1 MKARNFS
8 AKKPLAVLLL
18 IFTLFTFAVSTP
30 QLIAYAYDLKGQQLG
45 GAICVKGK
53 GALSVKSGDISF
65 SIPSF
70 PGELKSGKTSLT
82 DYAAT
87 VTTRYELFN
96 EYSTPSTA
104 TLIYPLGIYPEY
116 AITDTWIPD
125 YGSDSFSV
133 GYDEESAELTLR
145 HTFVKIDEYGPKYAE
160 DLYALPDEAISEDLL
175 FSLDDKAT
183 LYTYTVTGTEE
194 KCSIRANI
202 KDKSWKSVAIVDHYS
217 SYYDSRDNMITV
229 DIPLDIPAEGNTFN
243 MWVIGDKLPEED
255 VWFTVFGLDEEDG
268 KLSNGEY
275 ISGCTL
281 QREEIKTVTLREMV
295 LSYRTE
301 DSEATEADH
310 LKAVA
315 LAIDYKWRYCKDLID
330 EEMLRN
336 PQKYCMRWYQ
346 LKVTV
351 PAGESAFCQFTAPIY
366 PTIEDDYTSDV
377 YTYNYTL
384 NRERKLNFFGG
395 LTVSVTTPYEILE
408 DNSFPKLT
416 KTENGYSIALEK
428 LPNGDISF
436 SLSPEPASSVTP
448 KPERAEYFW
457 QDWEEED
464 IYGFLFLTL
473 PISVMVAAIALTAV
487 CYYLQK
493 KKNAPPTAMTEGET
507 VEKAKPRLNA
517 FTFIHDAVTAFLGI
531 LSPILSIGSLILFSA
546 MYYVG
551 ITDYD
556 ANKTEGDD
564 GEGVAMWLIASLII
578 LAGFQ
583 LVALVTALI
592 GIVVNKF
599 RKHSPRLNKATVYFI
614 VCVYAAIASSVAYV
628 LWLMIV

>member
-1 MKARNFS
+1 MKTQNKLS
-8 AKKPLAVLLL
+8 KLIAVLLL
-18 IFTLFTFAVSTP
+18 TFTVFTLVTSVSETSV
-30 QLIAYAYDLKGQQLG
+30 YAYGRNGQQLG
-45 GAICVKGK
+45 GAICVKGN
-53 GALSVKSGDISF
+53 GALSVKSGEISF
-65 SIPSF
+65 DIPSF
-70 PGELKSGKTSLT
+70 PGKLKNGQTSLD
-82 DYAAT
+82 DYATT

-116 AITDTWIPD
+116 AITDDWLPD
-125 YGSDSFSV
+125 YGSDNFSV

-175 FSLDDKAT
+175 FSLDSKAT
-183 LYTYTVTGTEE
+183 LYTYTVTGTDG

-202 KDKSWKSVAIVDHYS
+202 KDKSWKSIAIVDNYS
-217 SYYDSRDNMITV
+217 SYYDDQDKEISV
-229 DIPLDIPAEGNTFN
+229 DIPLDIPGEGNTFN

-301 DSEATEADH
+301 DSEVTEADH
-310 LKAVA
+310 LKAVVE
-315 LAIDYKWRYCKDLID
+315 AIDYKWRYCKELID

-351 PAGESAFCQFTAPIY
+351 PAGESTFCQFTAPIY
-366 PTIEDDYTSDV
+366 PTIEDDYTTDI

-384 NRERKLNFFGG
+384 SRERKLNFFGG
-395 LTVSVTTPYEILE
+395 LTVSVTTPYELLE
-408 DNSFPKLT
+408 DTAFPKLT
-416 KTENGYSIALEK
+416 KTENGYSATLEK

-436 SLSPEPASSVTP
+436 SLSPEPASSVTL
-448 KPERAEYFW
+448 KPERTEAFW
-457 QDWEEED
+457 QKWEDEE

-487 CYYLQK
+487 CYYMQK
-493 KKNAPPTAMTEGET
+493 KKNASSTTEPEGET
-507 VEKAKPRLNA
+507 VKKAKLSLNA

-546 MYYVG
+546 IYYVG
-551 ITDYD
+551 ITDYR

-564 GEGVAMWLIASLII
+564 GEGVALWLFASLII
-578 LAGFQ
+578 LAVFQ
-583 LVALVTALI
+583 LAAFVTSII
-592 GIVVNKF
+592 GSIVNAF
-599 RKHSPRLNKATVYFI
+599 RKHAPKRKRSTLLF
-614 VCVYAAIASSVAYV
+614 VAYALLPLV
-628 LWLMIV
+628 TTAFYILVLMIV